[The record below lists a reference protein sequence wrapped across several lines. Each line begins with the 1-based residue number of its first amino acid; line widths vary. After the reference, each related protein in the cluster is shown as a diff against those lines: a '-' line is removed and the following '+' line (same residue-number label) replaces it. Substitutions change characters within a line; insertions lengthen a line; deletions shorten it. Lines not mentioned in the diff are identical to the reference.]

1 MNVMSQVN
9 SPVISGNRAKIIGM
23 CVLLYIFIFATWQ
36 LKNPFKVYKI
46 LVRFK
51 TKRKRLHGS
60 SWVSKYIKSQGRY
73 FFSENIPG
81 WPSRAFNTYLKG
93 EILRVTNKHEEL
105 CALQTIIFAI
115 TNRCPLKCCHC
126 YEWNNL
132 ASHENLS
139 VENLKVILKKIWE
152 LGIPHVQL
160 SGGEPLARFDDLL
173 SVLNSAGKGIDIWLA
188 TSGFGMT
195 HEKALLLKKACLVGA
210 IISLDHW
217 DENAHNEFRN
227 NTKAFYWAREAAIN
241 CRNVGLVTSLS
252 LCATRTFI
260 STENIW
266 KYINLAKEWGACFIR
281 ILEPREAGNFKGQDI
296 MLKDEHIA
304 ILEDF
309 FQRVNFS
316 AQYRNFPIIM
326 YPAYHQRKLGCFGA
340 GNSYLYIDSK
350 GDIHAC
356 PFCQRK
362 AGNAKHDPL
371 IPAIARLKRM
381 GCHEYKMN
389 IYD

>member
-1 MNVMSQVN
+1 MYAVPHLH
-9 SPVISGNRAKIIGM
+9 SPVISGIRAKIIGI
-23 CVLLYIFIFATWQ
+23 CFLLNIFIFATWQ
-36 LKNPFKVYKI
+36 LKNPFKVYLI
-46 LVRFK
+46 LERFK
-51 TKRKRLHGS
+51 SKRKRLHGYA
-60 SWVSKYIKSQGRY
+60 WITKYIKSQKRY

-81 WPSRAFNTYLKG
+81 WPSKAFNTYLKG
-93 EILRVTNKHEEL
+93 EIERATRKPEEV

-115 TNRCPLKCCHC
+115 TSRCPLKCIHC
-126 YEWNNL
+126 LEWNNL

-139 VENLKVILKKIWE
+139 VEDLKIILNKIWA
-152 LGIPHVQL
+152 LGLRHVQL
-160 SGGEPLARFDDLL
+160 SGGEPLTRFDDLL
-173 SVLNSAGKGIDIWLA
+173 SVLNSARKDTDFWLV
-188 TSGFGMT
+188 TSGFNLT
-195 HEKALLLKKACLVGA
+195 PDKAFLLKKAGLVGA

-252 LCATRTFI
+252 LCATRAFT
-260 STENIW
+260 STENLW
-266 KYINLAKEWGACFIR
+266 KYINLALEWGACFIR
-281 ILEPREAGNFKGQDI
+281 ILEPREAGNFKGQEI
-296 MLKDEHIA
+296 KLKDEHIA

-356 PFCQRK
+356 PFCQSK
-362 AGNAKHDPL
+362 AGNAKYDPL
-371 IPAIARLKRM
+371 ISAIARLKRM
-381 GCHEYKMN
+381 GCQEYKMN